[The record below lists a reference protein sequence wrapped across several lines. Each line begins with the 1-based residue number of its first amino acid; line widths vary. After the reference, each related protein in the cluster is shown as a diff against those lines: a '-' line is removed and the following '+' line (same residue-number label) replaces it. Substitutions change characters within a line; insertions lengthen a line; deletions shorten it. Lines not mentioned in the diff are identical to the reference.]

1 MNKIISRT
9 NTIPFN
15 EKHFLAQENL
25 TELKKFVKSI
35 DSQIKIL
42 PKTSSSKVFVKS
54 TPSTVSMKNL
64 SMKPPQQYFLLKQ
77 NSQFDPKRYITQ
89 KSFLQTKNELKN
101 ATFRSKRRQKY
112 RSNKKKIIFNT
123 EDTFVEDL

>member
-9 NTIPFN
+9 NIIPVN
-15 EKHFLAQENL
+15 EKHFLVQENL

-42 PKTSSSKVFVKS
+42 PKTTSSKVFVKS
-54 TPSTVSMKNL
+54 TPSTVSMNNL
-64 SMKPPQQYFLLKQ
+64 SVNEPQQCFLLKR
-77 NSQFDPKRYITQ
+77 NSHFDPQSYLKQ

-123 EDTFVEDL
+123 EDTFLEDL